1 MITIQS
7 EFKMTT
13 PYGITDCKAEK
24 LIFRNYR
31 DVDTVEDAIKYV
43 NKLFKDAK
51 LSNQCVTFI
60 YDSDKTYGQSTT
72 RFFRFYSDEINEVY
86 FGDGFGSGISK
97 RLDKFTKRDIRRAYL
112 DCADRAIA
120 YEETKAETNV

>member
-13 PYGITDCKAEK
+13 PYGITDCKVEK

-31 DVDTVEDAIKYV
+31 DIDFVEDAVNYV
-43 NKLFKDAK
+43 SKLFKDAK
-51 LSNQCVTFI
+51 ISNQMVTFI
-60 YDSDKTYGQSTT
+60 YDNNTTYGQSTM
-72 RFFRFYSDEINEVY
+72 RFFRFYSDEVNEVY

-97 RLDKFTKRDIRRAYL
+97 RLNKFTKRDIRRAYL

-120 YEETKAETNV
+120 FEETKEKTNV